1 MPTFFY
7 IYRFREKVLK
17 NELFLALTQLAAE
30 RNLDQ
35 SIVVSAVKEAIA
47 SAYRKDP
54 ASKGQDISV
63 EVDSETGDVIV
74 KTILNVK
81 EKENIEDPLSE
92 ISEEE
97 AKKIN
102 EDLRVGDFIE
112 TGFLEYNPGRIAAQ
126 TAKQVV
132 LQKLREAERDLVFG
146 QFSDKEGQVIT
157 GTVQRMESKNVFVD
171 IGRTIALMP
180 ISEQTFYEKYRV
192 GQKLKFYVTQVQR
205 TVRGPEIIVSRT
217 HPDLLRKLFETEVPE
232 INTGVVEIK
241 ALSREAG
248 ARSKVAVASEDS
260 EIDAVGACVGLRGI
274 RIQNVVNEL
283 LGEEIDV
290 IDWNEDPKILI
301 TNSLSPASVSKV
313 NIDEENASAIVIV
326 PKKQLSLAIGREGQN
341 ARLAAKL
348 TNWKIDVQAE
358 EEVEVKTEIP
368 NEQKEIQEQ
377 EIPLTKEKITEGT
390 PEVLP
395 IVNESEIQAEEIIDS
410 EIFDESK
417 PLNEEEELRVL
428 EKAIEDL
435 EKQELEEE
443 RKAKEKETIL
453 DFSSE
458 EIWNIGGSKKT
469 ENSDD
474 EVIRFA
480 EDIESVNVY
489 NSNSTKSKKSNKK
502 RRNKR

>member
-1 MPTFFY
+1 
-7 IYRFREKVLK
+7 
-17 NELFLALTQLAAE
+17 
-30 RNLDQ
+30 
-35 SIVVSAVKEAIA
+35 
-47 SAYRKDP
+47 
-54 ASKGQDISV
+54 
-63 EVDSETGDVIV
+63 
-74 KTILNVK
+74 LNVK

-283 LGEEIDV
+283 LGEKIDV

-428 EKAIEDL
+428 EKEIEDL

>member
-1 MPTFFY
+1 
-7 IYRFREKVLK
+7 LK

-47 SAYRKDP
+47 SAYRRDP

-63 EVDSETGDVIV
+63 DVDSETGDVIV

-81 EKENIEDPLSE
+81 EKDNIEDPLSE

-97 AKKIN
+97 AKKIDKN
-102 EDLRVGDFIE
+102 LIAGDFIE

-232 INTGVVEIK
+232 INSGVVEIK

-248 ARSKVAVASEDS
+248 ARSKVAVSSEDS
-260 EIDAVGACVGLRGI
+260 QIDAVGACVGLRGI

-283 LGEEIDV
+283 LGEKIDV

-313 NIDEENASAIVIV
+313 NINEDTSSATVIV

-358 EEVEVKTEIP
+358 EEVEQKTVIP
-368 NEQKEIQEQ
+368 NEQQAIKEQNTT
-377 EIPLTKEKITEGT
+377 LTKEKITEGT

-395 IVNESEIQAEEIIDS
+395 IVNQSEIQSEEIIDS

-417 PLNEEEELRVL
+417 SLNDDEELRVL
-428 EKAIEDL
+428 EKEIENL

-458 EIWNIGGSKKT
+458 EIWNIGGSKKS
-469 ENSDD
+469 EKSDD
-474 EVIRFA
+474 KVIRFA
-480 EDIESVNVY
+480 EDIESVKVY
-489 NSNSTKSKKSNKK
+489 NSKSTKSKKSNKK
-502 RRNKR
+502 RRTKS

>member
-1 MPTFFY
+1 M
-7 IYRFREKVLK
+7 K

-81 EKENIEDPLSE
+81 EQENIEDPLSE

-102 EDLRVGDFIE
+102 KDLQVGDIIE

-248 ARSKVAVASEDS
+248 ARSKVAVSSEDS

-283 LGEEIDV
+283 LGEKIDV

-313 NIDEENASAIVIV
+313 NIDEDNSSATVIV

-358 EEVEVKTEIP
+358 EEVEVKTVIP
-368 NEQKEIQEQ
+368 DEQQEIQKQ
-377 EIPLTKEKITEGT
+377 SVALTKEKTTEET
-390 PEVLP
+390 AEVLP
-395 IVNESEIQAEEIIDS
+395 IVNQSEIQSEEIIDS

-417 PLNEEEELRVL
+417 VLNEEEELRVL
-428 EKAIEDL
+428 EKEIEDL

>member
-157 GTVQRMESKNVFVD
+157 GTVQR
-171 IGRTIALMP
+171 
-180 ISEQTFYEKYRV
+180 
-192 GQKLKFYVTQVQR
+192 
-205 TVRGPEIIVSRT
+205 
-217 HPDLLRKLFETEVPE
+217 
-232 INTGVVEIK
+232 
-241 ALSREAG
+241 
-248 ARSKVAVASEDS
+248 
-260 EIDAVGACVGLRGI
+260 
-274 RIQNVVNEL
+274 
-283 LGEEIDV
+283 
-290 IDWNEDPKILI
+290 
-301 TNSLSPASVSKV
+301 
-313 NIDEENASAIVIV
+313 
-326 PKKQLSLAIGREGQN
+326 LSLIH
-341 ARLAAKL
+341 
-348 TNWKIDVQAE
+348 I
-358 EEVEVKTEIP
+358 
-368 NEQKEIQEQ
+368 
-377 EIPLTKEKITEGT
+377 
-390 PEVLP
+390 
-395 IVNESEIQAEEIIDS
+395 
-410 EIFDESK
+410 
-417 PLNEEEELRVL
+417 
-428 EKAIEDL
+428 
-435 EKQELEEE
+435 
-443 RKAKEKETIL
+443 
-453 DFSSE
+453 
-458 EIWNIGGSKKT
+458 
-469 ENSDD
+469 
-474 EVIRFA
+474 
-480 EDIESVNVY
+480 
-489 NSNSTKSKKSNKK
+489 
-502 RRNKR
+502 